1 MTTGAMTRILICLFT
16 AGFVGALMVDPR
28 DTLTDTLAKGIG
40 MLAMLLLAL
49 AIANR
54 ARRREA
60 LRAAPVDGD

>member
-1 MTTGAMTRILICLFT
+1 MTAGAMTRILICLFT

-49 AIANR
+49 AVAVR
-54 ARRREA
+54 SRRQEA
-60 LRAAPVDGD
+60 ARAALDHGD